1 MTVQQANQQLLFQL
15 YHVYEEREAKNIAD
29 LVMEHVTE
37 WKRID
42 RIMNKTVPLS
52 PAQEAQ
58 FNGYISRLL
67 AQEPVQYVLHEAWF
81 YGTRL
86 WVDEQVLIP
95 RPETEELVGW
105 IAEDLKSRLNKK
117 DRINILDVGT
127 GSGCIAIALKKTLSH
142 ATVYACDVSE
152 KALAVARKNA
162 TANGVAVSF
171 TCCDFLHPAEQH
183 ALPRVTVI
191 VSNPPYIP
199 HQNKAHMHNNVLLFE
214 PHVALFVPDED
225 PLVFYE
231 AITRFS
237 QTHLAPD
244 GTVYVEIHEDYSEQV
259 ILLFSRHY
267 AHVVLRKDLQGKQ
280 RMIKATGQLV

>member
-42 RIMNKTVPLS
+42 RMMNKTVPLL

-67 AQEPVQYVLHEAWF
+67 AHEPVQYVLHEAWF
-81 YGTRL
+81 YGMRL

-105 IAEDLKSRLNKK
+105 IAEDLKSRLNKDQIK
-117 DRINILDVGT
+117 ILDVGT

-162 TANGVAVSF
+162 TANGAAVSF
-171 TCCDFLHPAEQH
+171 ISCNFLNPAEQH
-183 ALPRVTVI
+183 ALPEVTLI

-199 HQNKAHMHNNVLLFE
+199 NRNKAHMHNNVLLFE
-214 PHVALFVPDED
+214 PHVALFVPDDD

-231 AITRFS
+231 AVARFS
-237 QTHLAPD
+237 QTHLTPD
-244 GTVYVEIHEDYSEQV
+244 GAVYVEIHEDYSGQV
-259 ILLFSRHY
+259 TRLFTRHY
-267 AHVVLRKDLQGKQ
+267 AHVVLRKDLQGKN
-280 RMIKATGQLV
+280 RMIRATGRLA